1 MSTAQTDTEIL
12 YEPDEKVPP
21 MVGLGLGFQQVMG
34 LLTGMAAST
43 AIIVGASGQPEEYLS
58 WVFYC
63 SLTLS
68 GLGAILMA
76 SRFWR
81 FGTGY
86 PLNVS
91 NGTAYIA
98 VAISALVAGG
108 PAMLAA
114 LIVCGGAFQFVLA
127 WRLALLRRII
137 TPTVSG
143 CVLMLLAGSVMSVL
157 LEKLSV
163 PPEGAPSAAGPL
175 MAATTFFLVI
185 AIRLFGSPKWQQWTP
200 VISIGAGCL
209 VAVPFGLFDVQPLL
223 DAPWIGLPLDGRPGF
238 DFNLGAEFWG
248 LLPGFIVVA
257 LSTTVYG
264 ISDMLAIQRA
274 AWRRPRAVDF
284 RVVQGALNVI
294 GVTNLVSAAL
304 GSLPNM
310 APPGNSA
317 RTIVTGA
324 ASRYVGFYGGAILIG
339 IALLPKITALIIAV
353 PGTVFGAF
361 VVVMLSILFMQGVR
375 MVVDEGLD
383 MKKTVAVGVSF
394 WLGMGFQ
401 NDLIFAD
408 LLSGTLA
415 TLLGNAL
422 TVGAIC
428 LIAFTLFFELTG
440 SRRRRLTVDLDIASL
455 PAIDTFL
462 QESASKAGWNEAST
476 DRLRSAGEETLSS
489 LLPLDAGDEGTSKR
503 NLLITSRRV
512 DNKME
517 LEFVAASDEE
527 NLEDRIA
534 YLSAQPQIEDDREV
548 SFRLLRHYASSVQH
562 RKYHNLDI
570 ITVEVESSR

>member
-1 MSTAQTDTEIL
+1 MSTAQPENEIL

-43 AIIVGASGQPEEYLS
+43 AIIVAASGQPEDYLK

-98 VAISALVAGG
+98 VAVSALVAGG

-114 LIVCGGAFQFVLA
+114 LIVCGGAFQFILA

-143 CVLMLLAGSVMSVL
+143 SVLMLLAASVMSIL
-157 LEKLSV
+157 LSKLAL
-163 PPEGAPSAAGPL
+163 PPEGAPSAAGPII
-175 MAATTFFLVI
+175 AATTSFVVI
-185 AIRLFGSPKWQQWTP
+185 GIRLFGSPVWQQWTP
-200 VISIGAGCL
+200 VIGIGLGCV
-209 VAVPFGLFDVQPLL
+209 VAAPFGLFDVQPFL
-223 DAPWIGLPLDGRPGF
+223 DAGWVGLPLDARPGF
-238 DFNLGAEFWG
+238 DFSLGAEFWG

-284 RVVQGALNVI
+284 RVVQGALNVV
-294 GVTNLVSAAL
+294 GVTNLISAAL

-310 APPGNSA
+310 APPGNAA
-317 RTIVTGA
+317 RTAVTGA
-324 ASRYVGFYGGAILIG
+324 ASRYIGFYGGAILIG
-339 IALLPKITALIIAV
+339 IALLPKITALITAV
-353 PGTVFGAF
+353 PGTVFGAY
-361 VVVMLSILFMQGVR
+361 VVVMLSILFVQGMR
-375 MVVDEGLD
+375 MVIEDGLD

-401 NDLIFAD
+401 SDLIFAD
-408 LLSGTLA
+408 LLSETLA
-415 TLLGNAL
+415 ALLGNAL

-428 LIAFTLFFELTG
+428 LIAFTVFFELTG
-440 SRRRRLTVDLDIASL
+440 PRRRRLRVDLNIASL

-489 LLPLDAGDEGTSKR
+489 LLPLDADQEDESR
-503 NLLITSRRV
+503 RSLRISSRRV
-512 DNKME
+512 DTKME
-517 LEFVAASDEE
+517 LEFVAASGEE
-527 NLEDRIA
+527 NLEDQLA
-534 YLSAQPQIEDDREV
+534 YLSDQPQIEDDREV